1 MAAISAL
8 SMLLVLCLVCLVFN
22 LSAGFVISSRSS
34 SSAIARL
41 SSIVPRLAPLM
52 AEKEAKEK
60 AEVLGKP
67 ELVDTLREKTGLLK
81 KDVEALLQ
89 AFSETVNE
97 KVLIEGK
104 ELRIRDLGTF
114 KRKVS
119 APRIGRNPKSGEEI
133 NILGSKSV
141 TFSVSSALK
150 IKDDPKTT
158 KAPAKKAPAKK

>member
-8 SMLLVLCLVCLVFN
+8 SMLLVLCLVFN

-133 NILGSKSV
+133 NIAGSKSV

-150 IKDDPKTT
+150 VKDEP
-158 KAPAKKAPAKK
+158 AAAKKTAAKK